1 MGAVLLTERCRCHRY
16 QSKKITEID
25 NPFDDEAARIIHEQ
39 NVTEQQARDFVVLR
53 YLKEGDTR
61 ALAHWMEGDYFPS
74 EAVRRLFSFMLQPVR
89 TDSDD
94 PDKNYTCS
102 LEAVPFELKAK
113 RRDGKRGAP
122 KNPVSDER
130 NQAISDYYDRRM
142 TEIGVGHYE
151 TIIAELVD
159 LLKPDINESAIREAI
174 KNRSPKSGS

>member
-1 MGAVLLTERCRCHRY
+1 MA
-16 QSKKITEID
+16 
-25 NPFDDEAARIIHEQ
+25 
-39 NVTEQQARDFVVLR
+39 
-53 YLKEGDTR
+53 
-61 ALAHWMEGDYFPS
+61 EGDYFPS

-89 TDSDD
+89 TDADD

-142 TEIGVGHYE
+142 TDIGVGHYE

-159 LLKPDINESAIREAI
+159 LLNPDINESAIREAI

>member
-1 MGAVLLTERCRCHRY
+1 
-16 QSKKITEID
+16 
-25 NPFDDEAARIIHEQ
+25 
-39 NVTEQQARDFVVLR
+39 
-53 YLKEGDTR
+53 
-61 ALAHWMEGDYFPS
+61 
-74 EAVRRLFSFMLQPVR
+74 MLQPVR
-89 TDSDD
+89 TDADD

-130 NQAISDYYDRRM
+130 NKAISDYYDRRM

>member
-1 MGAVLLTERCRCHRY
+1 MSRTSLSSRTRLRRSSLPERRRHSGAG
-16 QSKKITEID
+16 S
-25 NPFDDEAARIIHEQ
+25 
-39 NVTEQQARDFVVLR
+39 
-53 YLKEGDTR
+53 
-61 ALAHWMEGDYFPS
+61 LAEGDYFPS
-74 EAVRRLFSFMLQPVR
+74 DAVRRLFSFILQPVR
-89 TDSDD
+89 TDADD

-142 TEIGVGHYE
+142 AEIGVGHYE
-151 TIIAELVD
+151 TVIAELVD

-174 KNRSPKSGS
+174 KNQSPKSGS